1 MVAVQVIRDDSQQG
15 SANGSGTKNHAE
27 RKVPMQTD
35 VELIVLSPLDRA
47 TRALVWRY
55 VAWCYATNAYIPA
68 TTCRVAPGWS
78 VLVGWQ

>member
-1 MVAVQVIRDDSQQG
+1 
-15 SANGSGTKNHAE
+15 
-27 RKVPMQTD
+27 MQTD
-35 VELIVLSPLDRA
+35 VELIVLLPLDRA